1 MQPQGQNGSPFREE
15 GHIEE
20 GHISLRMDETE
31 NARER
36 RRTTEFER
44 GIDPS
49 VKAIPGL
56 RDAVLS
62 KKSFVAPSGD
72 ESRANLVCK
81 L

>member
-1 MQPQGQNGSPFREE
+1 MQSPDHNGPPIR
-15 GHIEE
+15 EE
-20 GHISLRMDETE
+20 GHISLHMDETE
-31 NARER
+31 DARER

-49 VKAIPGL
+49 VKSIPGL

-72 ESRANLVCK
+72 DAHANLVCE